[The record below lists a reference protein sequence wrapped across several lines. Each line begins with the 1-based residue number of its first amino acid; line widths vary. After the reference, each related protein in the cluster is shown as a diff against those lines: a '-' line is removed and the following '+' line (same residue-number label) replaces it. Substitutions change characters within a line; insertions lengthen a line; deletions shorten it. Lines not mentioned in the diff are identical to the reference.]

1 MKNWNIMKK
10 IQHILS
16 ILLLPFVAMSCS
28 NELDI
33 DSNQGYLALSINT
46 AESTYMPGSTRADA
60 PEDYAPKTL
69 SVSAINEQG
78 KTVWSTEDYANSEAN
93 DGKIILEA
101 GTYTIVAH
109 SANWDGNGSGFDV
122 PYYYGSTKVT
132 IEAKTMK
139 KASIKCTLANV
150 KLTVNYDQSIKDNFK
165 SAITRIASEAN
176 GANPLDFVMG
186 QTTKSGYIPADN
198 FNYTLL
204 FTNNS
209 GMKHD
214 SICQTISNVQPR
226 DHYIFNI
233 KLVETGGD
241 EPGGDLPEGE
251 GYASIVVDID
261 YKTNTYTYTY
271 PVPKKPS
278 VSLETKNA
286 HAWSTFAYLNAS
298 VNAKTSNFDNSNLY
312 IEYRKIGEE
321 NWTKIENADLTIDA
335 KDNVTAV
342 LKGLDVSTKYEYRL
356 CYATLDDVIVADPI
370 SFTTEAQTVLYNGGF
385 EHWHQSG
392 NPWYPNESGVKF
404 WDTSNPGS
412 TTIGASY
419 NVTTRTESPKR
430 SGSYAAKLESTK
442 VVIKFAAASMYTG
455 VFGAT
460 IGTSGAWL
468 TWGTPFACRPTALKG
483 YMQYHPKAI
492 DNTGS
497 GLPAGAPGKGD
508 SDMCSIY
515 FALLTETIRVD
526 NTDMSTFPNWETD
539 PRVVAYGALPDNQCV
554 ATGDTWKEIN
564 IPLVYHNVNKK
575 PTHLLVVFSAS
586 KYGDYF
592 HGAKGST
599 LYLDDF
605 SLEYGEEPTVR

>member
-1 MKNWNIMKK
+1 MKK
-10 IQHILS
+10 IQYILS
-16 ILLLPFVAMSCS
+16 ILFLALVAVSCS
-28 NELDI
+28 NDLEI
-33 DSNQGYLALSINT
+33 GSNQGYLTLSINT
-46 AESTYMPGSTRADA
+46 TESTYMPGTTRADA

-69 SVSAINEQG
+69 TVSAINEQG
-78 KTVWSTEDYANSEAN
+78 KTVWSTEDYANSEAY
-93 DGKIILEA
+93 DGKIVLEE

-122 PYYYGSTKVT
+122 PYYYGSTEVT
-132 IEAKTMK
+132 VEPKTFK
-139 KASIKCTLANV
+139 KAEIKCTLANV
-150 KLTVNYDQSIKDNFK
+150 KLTVNYDQSIVDNFE
-165 SAITRIASEAN
+165 SAITRIASEVD
-176 GANPLDFVMG
+176 GVNPLDFVMG
-186 QTTKSGYIPADN
+186 QTTKSGYIPADD

-204 FTNNS
+204 FTNNQ
-209 GMKHD
+209 GVKHD
-214 SICQTISNVQPR
+214 SICQTITDVQPR

-241 EPGGDLPEGE
+241 EPGGEGTAAIKVE
-251 GYASIVVDID
+251 ID
-261 YKTNTYTYTY
+261 HRTNTYTYTY
-271 PVPKKPS
+271 SVPKKPS
-278 VSLETKNA
+278 ISLETKNA
-286 HAWSTFAYLNAS
+286 NAWSTFAYLNAS
-298 VNAKTSNFDNSNLY
+298 VNAKTSTFDNSMLY
-312 IEYRKIGEE
+312 MEYRKVGEE
-321 NWTKIENADLTIDA
+321 DWTEIENSNLTIDA
-335 KDNVTAV
+335 KDNVTTV

-412 TTIGASY
+412 TTLGASY

-430 SGSYAAKLESTK
+430 SGQYAAKLESTK

-468 TWGTPFACRPTALKG
+468 NWGTPFTSRPTALKG
-483 YMQYHPKAI
+483 YMQYHPQAI
-492 DNTGS
+492 DNAANPIPS
-497 GLPAGAPGKGD
+497 GAPAKGEQD
-508 SDMCSIY
+508 VCSIY
-515 FALLTETIRVD
+515 IALLTETIRVD
-526 NTDMSTFPNWETD
+526 NTDMSSFPDLNTD
-539 PRVVAYGALPDNQCV
+539 PRIVAYGALPDNQCV
-554 ATGDTWKEIN
+554 ATGDSWKEVN
-564 IPLVYHNVNKK
+564 IPLVYRDVNKK